1 MKDLYTK
8 YCNCGYR
15 VTTDSRAIKGGEIF
29 FALRGETFD
38 GNAFA
43 LKALED
49 GAAWAVVNDDAD
61 LPADERLI
69 RVADPLTTLRDL
81 AVWHRTHVRDEKL
94 PVIGLTGTNGKT
106 TTKNLIEAV
115 LARKFKVTATKGNLN
130 NDIGV
135 PLSLLSIT
143 PETEIAVIEM
153 GANHPDDIEKLVR
166 VSQPDYGL
174 ITNVGRAHLLGFG
187 SFEGVKQ
194 AKGALY
200 RWLGSRSGSLIF
212 LNEDDEDLRG
222 MAAGLPCHFFGYGM
236 KYQGAE
242 LLPTSPE
249 EPFLGL
255 RLRDCEVHT
264 QLVGAYNAANV
275 LAALAIGEYFG
286 VPRAEAVAAVEAFTP
301 SNQRSQMV
309 RTERNTLIVDAY
321 NANPSSMKAALEN
334 FAAMQAPVKLALLGD
349 MRELGAES
357 LAEHVKV
364 VEQLR
369 AAGIPAIL
377 VGEEF
382 AKAVAAAG
390 CTPLA
395 GKAIRLRP
403 SSLFPQQAAGCG
415 RVTPDSLPGRAAS
428 QPDRDPS
435 VIPSVVEGSAVFPDS
450 AALAAWLHD
459 NPVSG
464 AAILVKGS
472 RGIQMEKVLPEL

>member
-1 MKDLYTK
+1 MMEKLYNL

-43 LKALED
+43 MKALAD
-49 GAAWAVVNDDAD
+49 GAAWAVVNADAD
-61 LPADERLI
+61 LPEDGRLI
-69 RVADPLTTLRDL
+69 RVDDPLATLRDL
-81 AVWHRTHVRDEKL
+81 AIWHRTHVRDGKL

-106 TTKNLIEAV
+106 TTKNLIAAV
-115 LARKFKVTATKGNLN
+115 LARKFRVTATQGNLN

-135 PLSLLSIT
+135 PLSLLTIT

-200 RWLGSRSGSLIF
+200 RWLGARQGSLIF
-212 LNEDDEDLRG
+212 LNEDDADLRG
-222 MAAGLPCHFFGYGM
+222 MASGLPCHFFGYGLN
-236 KYQGAE
+236 YQKAE
-242 LLPTSPE
+242 LLPTTPDA
-249 EPFLGL
+249 PFLGL
-255 RLRDCEVHT
+255 KIGKDEIHT
-264 QLVGAYNAANV
+264 QLVGAYNATNV
-275 LAALAIGEYFG
+275 LAALAIGDYFG
-286 VPRAEAVAAVEAFTP
+286 VPRTEAIAAVENYCPA
-301 SNQRSQMV
+301 NQRSQLM
-309 RTERNTLIVDAY
+309 RTERNMLIVDAY
-321 NANPSSMKAALEN
+321 NANPSSMRAALEN
-334 FAAMQAPVKLALLGD
+334 FAAMDAPQKLALLGD

-357 LAEHVKV
+357 VAEHVKV

-382 AKAVAAAG
+382 GKAVALGAG
-390 CTPLA
+390 
-395 GKAIRLRP
+395 
-403 SSLFPQQAAGCG
+403 
-415 RVTPDSLPGRAAS
+415 
-428 QPDRDPS
+428 
-435 VIPSVVEGSAVFPDS
+435 EGPAVFPDS
-450 AALAAWLHD
+450 AALASWLREH
-459 NPVSG
+459 PVTGS
-464 AAILVKGS
+464 AILVKGS